1 MIPATRLMPATHSP
15 TEPSQASR
23 AGNSEARLVLMLAA
37 TGLLLTALLDI
48 LPVSREILERR
59 ERATLDRFH
68 EQGRKT
74 PARPDILVLGIDD
87 ASLTLESAW
96 PEDIAASPAL
106 QAMQKQ
112 WPWPRRVWAQVLDKL
127 FEAGARQVFLDIT
140 FKSPSEDPENDRL
153 LQEALQRHRGK
164 VVLGMKFEDS
174 LVGQATVTQLVLPTP
189 AITGPSPDAGNTGV
203 LTLWPDA
210 DERIRTIHWRVTAS
224 EAEALQSRQVVVPE
238 TGETPLPSAALV
250 LARNMKPE
258 TLREVPPASRIRFA
272 APDAYAPV
280 SLFQLFVPDL
290 WKANLGAGE
299 IFRGKTILIG
309 AVASDLQD
317 LQDTPLGH
325 LPGVQIH
332 AHALT
337 ALLEQS
343 FIQFMPPFWRW
354 AAMLA
359 AAFIAWLLVKS
370 IRHPALCVGALALV
384 GGLAHGLSWLLFD
397 HLGIEAAAQPFLIG
411 ISLSGGGSLTGLWVL
426 QLREKGRL
434 RRFLA
439 RYTSPELVGEMMA
452 DHEGL
457 YTTLGGVERRVT
469 MFFSDIRGFTSLSE
483 KMSPSKVVKLL
494 NEYLT
499 GMVACVFQH
508 RGLVDKFIGDAVMAL
523 WGSTRARSS
532 VEDCQQ
538 DAIAAV
544 ETALHMRRVLAE
556 LNIGW
561 QARGMA
567 PLRIGMGIHQGD
579 VVVGNIG
586 SAGLYEKMDLTV
598 IGDSVNLASRLEGVT
613 KQYEIDLLISETI
626 HPHVKDLFLCRR
638 VDLIAVKGKARPV
651 EIFTVLGTSDTAV
664 PAGLAAFDE
673 GMTHYRS
680 GDFTAATTAF
690 QQACELGLNDKLT
703 QVFLARCVQ
712 LQQTPPESWN
722 GVFVMTTK

>member
-1 MIPATRLMPATHSP
+1 MSTHGTSNEASKVSRSEAFEAKLVPLLIFAGLILLGGLYAWPATRS
-15 TEPSQASR
+15 
-23 AGNSEARLVLMLAA
+23 VLL
-37 TGLLLTALLDI
+37 
-48 LPVSREILERR
+48 RR
-59 ERATLDRFH
+59 ERITLDGFH
-68 EQGRKT
+68 QAGAKT
-74 PARPDILVLGIDD
+74 PTNPDILVLGIDD

-153 LQEALQRHRGK
+153 LREALERHRGK

-174 LVGQATVTQLVLPTP
+174 QVGQAIVTQRVLPATTL
-189 AITGPSPDAGNTGV
+189 TGPQPDTANTGV

-210 DERIRTIHWRVTAS
+210 DERIRTFHWQITAS
-224 EAEALQSRQVVVPE
+224 EAEALQSGREVI
-238 TGETPLPSAALV
+238 GEAGERSLPSAAYV
-250 LARNMKPE
+250 MARNMQPKALLDLPH
-258 TLREVPPASRIRFA
+258 RSRIRFA
-272 APDAYAPV
+272 NPGSYTPV
-280 SLFQLFVPDL
+280 SLFQLFVPEL
-290 WKANLGAGE
+290 WKANLAQGE
-299 IFRGKTILIG
+299 VFRGKTVLIG
-309 AVASDLQD
+309 AIASDLQD

-337 ALLEQS
+337 ALLGNS
-343 FIQFMPPFWRW
+343 FIHPMPETWRW
-354 AAMLA
+354 GSFLA
-359 AAFIAWLLVKS
+359 AAVMAWLLVHF
-370 IRHPALCVGALALV
+370 IRQPVWCVGSLIVICLLAQ
-384 GGLAHGLSWLLFD
+384 GLTRWLFD
-397 HLGIEAAAQPFLIG
+397 IASIEAAAQPFLLGIG
-411 ISLSGGGSLTGLWVL
+411 LCGGFGLTGVWVQ
-426 QLREKGRL
+426 QLREKSKL
-434 RRFLA
+434 RHFLA
-439 RYTSPELVGEMMA
+439 RYTSPELVREMMA

-469 MFFSDIRGFTSLSE
+469 MFFSDIRGFTSISE
-483 KMSPSKVVKLL
+483 KLSPSEVVKLL

-523 WGSTRARSS
+523 WGSTRAQPSEEGCR
-532 VEDCQQ
+532 Q

-544 ETALHMRRVLAE
+544 ETALHMRQVLAE
-556 LNIGW
+556 QNIGW
-561 QARGMA
+561 QARGMTG
-567 PLRIGMGIHQGD
+567 LRIGMGIHQGN

-613 KQYEIDLLISETI
+613 KQYEIDLLISETV

-638 VDLIAVKGKARPV
+638 VDLIAVKGKAKPV
-651 EIFTVLGTSDTAV
+651 EIFTVLGPADMPV
-664 PAGLAAFDE
+664 PSGLHPYEAGMA
-673 GMTHYRS
+673 HYRA
-680 GDFTAATTAF
+680 GRFAEAATAF
-690 QQACELGLNDKLT
+690 QQAFDLGLNDKLT
-703 QVFLARCVQ
+703 QVFLTRCTQ
-712 LQQTPPESWN
+712 LASSPPAEWN